1 MASSNKT
8 WGFKPNAEQVSALES
23 YMEEKDDTTKSE
35 ALSHYVNEGIRRE
48 EETVGGPS
56 SLPTLLL
63 NGVVN
68 MSVLAIVVL
77 MLGPGLNIIR
87 ARTATLVGVGLLAA
101 AFWILMAIRYD
112 WVTNALERV
121 RSHLDWAR
129 REAEA

>member
-1 MASSNKT
+1 MASERKT

-23 YMEEKDDTTKSE
+23 YMAETEDANKSD
-35 ALSHYVNEGIRRE
+35 ALAHYVNEGIRRKQE
-48 EETVGGPS
+48 RVGGPR

-63 NGVVN
+63 NGVVQ

-101 AFWILMAIRYD
+101 AFWLLVAIRYD
-112 WVTNALERV
+112 WISSARNRV
-121 RSHLDWAR
+121 GSHLAWVR
-129 REAEA
+129 QEAET